1 MKGKKSDFII
11 IVIFLLFLYGI
22 AVGNLLTK
30 DRLFSEMENRMLA
43 EMPQFKVQEVLSG
56 KFMKE
61 YEEYVTDQFIARDTF
76 IQVKSA
82 GERLLGKKVNRGV
95 YYGEDGYL
103 AEQMLFLNEEQITK
117 NMTAVKNFLEV
128 TEAEISFALIPGSL
142 EINRDKMPAVI
153 PDVKQ
158 AEVIE
163 RLYRELVDLDVTC
176 VDVYGTFMEHKSEE
190 LFYKT
195 DHHWTSLGAYYG
207 YQALFNE
214 KGEETVP
221 LADYEEKVMTEQFY
235 GTLYSKTGAF
245 WLKPDTIS
253 TYVKEDGIQVER
265 VEGTGVKEGELY
277 DESWLEKKDKY
288 SMFLGGNQPLAIIRT
303 GQEEKPK
310 LLVVRDSYFDSM
322 APFLTPHYSEI
333 HIVDFRYNRANVE
346 EYIQENGIEEVLI
359 IYSLANFH
367 EDKNIGYVLGSAAK

>member
-1 MKGKKSDFII
+1 MKGKKSDYIII
-11 IVIFLLFLYGI
+11 IVFLLFIYGI
-22 AVGNLLTK
+22 AAGNLLTK

-43 EMPQFKVQEVLSG
+43 EMPEITVDDVFSG
-56 KFMKE
+56 KFMEE
-61 YEEYVTDQFIARDTF
+61 YEEYVTDQFVARDTF

-103 AEQMLFLNEEQITK
+103 AEQMLSLDEEQITK
-117 NMTAVKNFLEV
+117 NMTAVKKFLDV
-128 TEAEISFALIPGSL
+128 TEADVSFALIPGSL
-142 EINRDKMPAVI
+142 EINRDKMPGVI

-158 AEVIE
+158 NEVIE
-163 RLYRELVDLDVTC
+163 SLYQELAEMDVTC
-176 VDVYGTFMEHKSEE
+176 VDVYQTLIEHKSEE

-207 YQALFNE
+207 YLALFNAKE
-214 KGEETVP
+214 DAAIP
-221 LADYEEKVMTEQFY
+221 LADYEESVMSEQFY
-235 GTLYSKTGAF
+235 GTLYSQTGAF
-245 WLKPDTIS
+245 WLHPDTIS
-253 TYVKEDGIQVER
+253 TYVDESGVHVER

-277 DESWLEKKDKY
+277 EESWLEKKDKY

-303 GQEEKPK
+303 EQKDMPK
-310 LLVVRDSYFDSM
+310 LLVIRDSYFDSM

-333 HIVDFRYNRANVE
+333 HVVDFRYNRANVE
-346 EYIQENGIEEVLI
+346 EYMQSNGIEEVLI

-367 EDKNIGYVLGSAAK
+367 EDKNIGYVLGSVAK